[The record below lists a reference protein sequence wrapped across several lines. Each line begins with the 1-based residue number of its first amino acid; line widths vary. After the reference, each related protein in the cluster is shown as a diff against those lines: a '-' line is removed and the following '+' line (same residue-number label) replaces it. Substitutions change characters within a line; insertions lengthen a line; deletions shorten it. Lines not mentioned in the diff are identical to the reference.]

1 MNLLKLLCMMWTRL
15 IKIGVDF
22 RIGRSVSLFSEQA
35 LLIGFDTL
43 VLLSYVQLI
52 VFLWSY
58 NVLFFKLHCSFFNYC
73 CESAVVQA

>member
-22 RIGRSVSLFSEQA
+22 RIGRSVRLFSEQT

-43 VLLSYVQLI
+43 VLLFYVQLI
-52 VFLWSY
+52 VSLWSY
-58 NVLFFKLHCSFFNYC
+58 MCFFFNYIVLFLII
-73 CESAVVQA
+73 AVKVQ